1 MYEPFVLSGIV
12 CVLFSI
18 LFKKRVRRNVTNQ
31 SKDAGFLANQ
41 VAKPGTTNRVVGR
54 VSFPALACA
63 SKRLHAFP
71 PLSRAYHWFQDAL
84 TICACHTLLVSQ

>member
-18 LFKKRVRRNVTNQ
+18 WFKKRVRRNVTNQ
-31 SKDAGFLANQ
+31 SKDAGFFLVNQ
-41 VAKPGTTNRVVGR
+41 VAKPGRTNRVVGC
-54 VSFPALACA
+54 VIFPALACA

-71 PLSRAYHWFQDAL
+71 SLSHAYHWLQVFPR
-84 TICACHTLLVSQ
+84 